1 MIDRCEGELKGSV
14 DLCKECQLP
23 ESRGR
28 IGRAHQRLADQNT
41 LHTELAEG
49 NRFESLLPLLD
60 GLPAHSV
67 LCSHG
72 DLIPALIDALAWR
85 GMHVSGEP
93 DWRKGSMWVI
103 DRDGDEFVRAVA
115 VPPPS

>member
-1 MIDRCEGELKGSV
+1 V
-14 DLCKECQLP
+14 QP
-23 ESRGR
+23 
-28 IGRAHQRLADQNT
+28 LAT
-41 LHTELAEG
+41 KLGLEVEAT
-49 NRFESLLPLLD
+49 PLL
-60 GLPAHSV
+60 GEGQRASAALELLAALPDYSV

-85 GMHVSGEP
+85 GMHVMGEP